1 MPDMARPPL
10 LFAAQ
15 AIFVGGTLEFNG
27 KCVGFNTS
35 ARLTAG
41 MRSNN
46 IPQMHKFTNLLL

>member
-1 MPDMARPPL
+1 MALPPL
-10 LFAAQ
+10 LSAAQ
-15 AIFVGGTLEFNG
+15 AIFVGGTHEFNG
-27 KCVGFNTS
+27 TCVRFNTS

>member
-1 MPDMARPPL
+1 MPDMALPPL
-10 LFAAQ
+10 LSAAQ
-15 AIFVGGTLEFNG
+15 AIFVGGTHEFNG
-27 KCVGFNTS
+27 TCVRFNTS